1 LPAAETAARK
11 ATTLR
16 PAIGQRL
23 RAALEAKALSQR
35 EAARRARV
43 SNVHW
48 CQVEHGLC
56 VPALATLARMGA
68 ACGVGLAWLVADG
81 LK

>member
-1 LPAAETAARK
+1 M
-11 ATTLR
+11 
-16 PAIGQRL
+16 
-23 RAALEAKALSQR
+23 
-35 EAARRARV
+35 

-48 CQVEHGLC
+48 CQVEHGLS